1 MTEEVKDDVVDTPD
15 PKADEKPTPEYTPVE
30 LEAMEMGWVPKDQ
43 WKGAEEEW
51 TPAKA
56 FIKYGQLESK
66 YKQAQSSASQN
77 EKVIKSMKDYY
88 LNVKEDAKKEI
99 LDTMKRAKREA
110 VKNQD
115 YERVAEID
123 LQMDELTDNLDRKF
137 KRHDEEL
144 AVVEKTPQG
153 PPPEF
158 FEWNKKNSW
167 YKLGEQ
173 SGLTKEADVLAVAYA
188 QMNPTA
194 PYQEVLDHVTDR
206 IRKLFPEKFVNP
218 KERPADV
225 NEPGE
230 VTGDTKNKSKV
241 KLTEAE
247 KRAAE
252 AFGLSYEDYAKGLK
266 EWDQRKGVA

>member
-1 MTEEVKDDVVDTPD
+1 MAEDVKDDVVVDTP
-15 PKADEKPTPEYTPVE
+15 KDEDIQTPEYTPVE
-30 LEAMEMGWVPKDQ
+30 QEALSMGWVPKDQ
-43 WKGAEEEW
+43 WKGAEEDW

-56 FIKYGQLESK
+56 FIKYGQLESEHK
-66 YKQAQSSASQN
+66 KTKAEASQK

-99 LDTMKRAKREA
+99 EDTLKRQKREA
-110 VKNQD
+110 IKNED
-115 YERVAEID
+115 YARVAEID
-123 LQMDELTDNLDRKF
+123 LQLDELTDNLDRRF
-137 KRHDEEL
+137 KQRD
-144 AVVEKTPQG
+144 VGMEKDTAEVTG

-158 FEWNKKNSW
+158 YEWNKKNSW
-167 YKLGEQ
+167 YQMGKQ
-173 SGLTKEADVLAVAYA
+173 DGLTKEADVLAVAYA
-188 QMNPTA
+188 QMNPNA

-206 IRKLFPEKFVNP
+206 IKKLFPEKFVNP

-230 VTGDTKNKSKV
+230 TTGDAKSKKSV
-241 KLTEAE
+241 RLSEAE

-266 EWDQRKGVA
+266 EWDQKKGVA